1 MASGIAGSRG
11 SKDVTLPSLHLVTPL
26 HGLSSRAVSPFV
38 VPNTT
43 SLVALVKRESL
54 PQLFQHKVTELS
66 PSAANWGHA
75 SSPPTWYLSPTETEE
90 GPLACR
96 NLRHL
101 PAHQGAPRR
110 RGSQRRV
117 GVTAALRNL
126 MKEVSLASW
135 GSRHRAGVLLQQP
148 GTGRSKQVLPEK
160 PPYARLRDRYL
171 GWSSQAPSGTPAG
184 GH

>member
-1 MASGIAGSRG
+1 MSPGINGFRNSWIQGFKGCRT
-11 SKDVTLPSLHLVTPL
+11 SLSPSCD
-26 HGLSSRAVSPFV
+26 SSALAFFSAVSPFV

-66 PSAANWGHA
+66 PSGANWGHA
-75 SSPPTWYLSPTETEE
+75 SSPPTWYLTPTETEE

-126 MKEVSLASW
+126 MKEVSSASW

-160 PPYARLRDRYL
+160 PPYFRLRDRYL
-171 GWSSQAPSGTPAG
+171 G
-184 GH
+184 